1 MFSHKILCTG
11 QITTRRS
18 PPRTAPRT
26 PSPSSR
32 TRAGSPWTAARP
44 SSWRGSWGSGHSAA
58 EKMHQIIS
66 SKMKCLGLGLDITA
80 PYQWLDTG
88 EDGGDVVGGAPPV
101 LEDVEA
107 DAAVRVDVGMEHLGQ
122 ELHHRRLVGIL
133 LAELQGQLEC
143 SILTS
148 VVRIKYILLGRQ
160 FWILQVREKCIFKI
174 NSRLLND

>member
-18 PPRTAPRT
+18 PPRTAPRK

-66 SKMKCLGLGLDITA
+66 SKMKCLGLGLDVTA

-101 LEDVEA
+101 LEDVKA

-133 LAELQGQLEC
+133 LAELQGQLER
-143 SILTS
+143 SILTNA
-148 VVRIKYILLGRQ
+148 VRIRRYVLLGSH
-160 FWILQVREKCIFKI
+160 FWILQVRENCT
-174 NSRLLND
+174 LHL

>member
-1 MFSHKILCTG
+1 ML
-11 QITTRRS
+11 ITTIKKLSITPRYLVKLRRDAVGG
-18 PPRTAPRT
+18 RVRV
-26 PSPSSR
+26 
-32 TRAGSPWTAARP
+32 
-44 SSWRGSWGSGHSAA
+44 
-58 EKMHQIIS
+58 
-66 SKMKCLGLGLDITA
+66 GLVQQRLDG
-80 PYQWLDTG
+80 G

-160 FWILQVREKCIFKI
+160 FWILQVRENKFA
-174 NSRLLND
+174 LLWGEAQLCLPYVCL